1 MYKGIQKKSDALLLA
16 VGLLTCANAFGKSKA
31 KITCEKNWLE
41 ETIMMKTQILCRED
55 FQDFPIGEFPFD
67 LEHTAAGEYHYIVE
81 EGYAGNWV
89 DQVCNYTYNGTGPS
103 WIITELDGI
112 HFMESMRIEKNRP
125 HRIFPTLETGDRLWK
140 NYEASVKVQRLSQ
153 KGMAGLA
160 VCMNNSIDTLVFS
173 LSGKNRAELSYRH
186 KEEVIA
192 LGECEFEH
200 DCDTLYGLR
209 VDCNGN
215 RIDCYVDDRLLL
227 QAESGLAERG
237 GKIGITADCPTRFT
251 DVTVSISKEE
261 AVLLRKRQEEKHRQE
276 IAEMS
281 CHPRMKLWKK
291 IDLRDFGTSRQIRF
305 GHLTGTEQ
313 WHVVLAQMQKRVSRD
328 AYGFISCL
336 TAIDLDGNILWQLG
350 EPSGNSRRLGK
361 VSADMPF
368 QVYDID
374 GDGADEIIVGRNFEI
389 QILEGATG
397 KVKKSVKT
405 PYSDEDDNTL
415 IGVPFNTYAFE
426 RINPDGIRIC
436 NFRGKDRP
444 SDILIK
450 DRYCRVY
457 ALDENLN
464 LLWKYQSDKNTGH
477 CPLPADINGDGK
489 DEVLVGYNMLSAE
502 GEKLWSY
509 PITSDHTDEI
519 VAGKFRGDGKGYFAC
534 VSGTQGFFIGDF
546 EGNIVAGDLIG
557 HAQRVS
563 VARYCEDREGF
574 QIAVTNFWGHQ
585 GVIYLYD
592 SDGNQLWET
601 ENEMNGNL
609 VTPVNWDGSGTELI
623 LTNADPHKGGLI
635 NGSGIR
641 AVAFPDDGHPTLCC
655 EAIRLYGDEREELVC
670 WDYDRMYIYTQ
681 EDNPKPQNY
690 HPVTFPRYNASNYR
704 GEYAYP
710 DESFLDFS

>member
-1 MYKGIQKKSDALLLA
+1 MKKDR
-16 VGLLTCANAFGKSKA
+16 V
-31 KITCEKNWLE
+31 I
-41 ETIMMKTQILCRED
+41 CRENFRD
-55 FQDFPIGEFPFD
+55 FVIGEFPFD
-67 LEHTAAGEYHYIVE
+67 LEHTATGEYHYKVE

-103 WIITELDGI
+103 WIITELDGV

-125 HRIFPTLETGDRLWK
+125 HRMYPTLETGDRLWK
-140 NYEASVKVQRLSQ
+140 NYEASVKIQRLSQ
-153 KGMAGLA
+153 KGMAGIA

-173 LSGKNRAELSYRH
+173 LRDKNRGELCYRH
-186 KEEVIA
+186 KEELTVLA
-192 LGECEFEH
+192 ECEYAH
-200 DCDTLYGLR
+200 DCDTLYTLR

-215 RIDCYVDDRLLL
+215 RIDCFVNGSLLL
-227 QAESGLAERG
+227 QAESALVERG
-237 GKIGITADCPTRFT
+237 GKIGITADCPARFT
-251 DVTVSISKEE
+251 DVSVMVSGEE
-261 AVLLRKRQEEKHRQE
+261 AAMLQKRQEEKSRQE
-276 IAEMS
+276 TAEMS
-281 CHPRMKLWKK
+281 GHPRMKLWKK
-291 IDLRDFGTSRQIRF
+291 IDLGDFGTSRQVRF

-336 TAIDLDGNILWQLG
+336 TAIDLDGNVLWQLG
-350 EPSGNSRRLGK
+350 EPSANSARLGK

-374 GDGADEIIVGRNFEI
+374 GDGKDEVIVGRNFEI
-389 QILEGATG
+389 QILDGATG

-405 PYSDEDDNTL
+405 PFSDDDDSAL

-436 NFRGKDRP
+436 NFRGKERP

-457 ALDENLN
+457 ALDENLE
-464 LLWKYQSDKNTGH
+464 LLWKYRSDKNTGH
-477 CPLPADINGDGK
+477 CPLPVDINGDGK

-509 PITSDHTDEI
+509 PITKDHTDEI

-546 EGNIVAGDLIG
+546 GGNIVARDLIG

-563 VARYCEDREGF
+563 VAHYCREREGF

-592 SDGNQLWET
+592 SDGNQIWET

-609 VTPVNWDGSGTELI
+609 VTPVNWDGSGVELI
-623 LTNADPHKGGLI
+623 LTNADPRKGGLL
-635 NGSGIR
+635 SGDGVR

-655 EAIRLYGDEREELVC
+655 EAIDLFGDEREELIC
-670 WDYDRMYIYTQ
+670 WDYQSMYIYTQ
-681 EDNPKPQNY
+681 EDNPREQSY
-690 HPVTFPRYNASNYR
+690 HPVKFPRYNASNYR

-710 DESFLDFS
+710 HESYLDFS